1 MGYLLLTRAG
11 VVLAVALVLGCGYRP
26 VGATLV
32 LGPDV
37 QQLEIRMFENP
48 TDEPGLEQVL
58 GEALMEEFMRG
69 GRLRAV
75 PAGGSGGSQA
85 VLRGV
90 IQRVYVRPNSFS
102 SVAISV
108 EDSLEVTVN
117 ASVLRVDTGETLWE
131 GFGLS
136 ARQNF
141 LSSADPL
148 VYESNKQMAMLRVA
162 TLIAEDIHNDLF
174 SY

>member
-1 MGYLLLTRAG
+1 MGHSSLTRAG
-11 VVLAVALVLGCGYRP
+11 VVVAVALVLGCGYRP
-26 VGATLV
+26 VGGTRV
-32 LGPDV
+32 LGADV

-48 TDEPGLEQVL
+48 TDEPGLELTL

-75 PAGGSGGSQA
+75 PPGGSGRSQA

-90 IQRVYVRPNSFS
+90 IQRAYVRPNSFS

-117 ASVLRVDTGETLWE
+117 ASVQRVDTGEILWE
-131 GFGLS
+131 SFGVS

-174 SY
+174 SN

>member
-1 MGYLLLTRAG
+1 M
-11 VVLAVALVLGCGYRP
+11 LGCGYRP
-26 VGATLV
+26 LGGNLV

-37 QQLEIRMFENP
+37 QQLEIRMFENSS
-48 TDEPGLEQVL
+48 DEPGLELVI

-75 PAGGSGGSQA
+75 PAGESGGSQV
-85 VLRGV
+85 VLSGV
-90 IQRVYVRPNSFS
+90 IQRVYVRPSSFS

-117 ASVLRVDTGETLWE
+117 ASVLRVDTGEVLWQ

-136 ARQNF
+136 APPELPLQCRPARVQEQQ
-141 LSSADPL
+141 ADGHAPGRDPDRRGH
-148 VYESNKQMAMLRVA
+148 SQ
-162 TLIAEDIHNDLF
+162 
-174 SY
+174 

>member
-1 MGYLLLTRAG
+1 MVLTS
-11 VVLAVALVLGCGYRP
+11 CGYRP
-26 VGATLV
+26 VGGTPVFGA
-32 LGPDV
+32 DV

-48 TDEPGLEQVL
+48 TNEPGLEQVL

-75 PAGGSGGSQA
+75 PAGESGRSQV
-85 VLRGV
+85 VLSGV
-90 IQRVYVRPNSFS
+90 IQRVYVRPSSFS

-117 ASVLRVDTGETLWE
+117 ASVLRIDTGEILWE

-148 VYESNKQMAMLRVA
+148 VYKSNKQMAMLRVA
-162 TLIAEDIHNDLF
+162 TLIAENIHDGLLA
-174 SY
+174 Y

>member
-1 MGYLLLTRAG
+1 M
-11 VVLAVALVLGCGYRP
+11 LAVALVLGCGYRP
-26 VGATLV
+26 VSRTLV
-32 LGPDV
+32 LGDDV
-37 QQLEIRMFENP
+37 RQLEIRMFENP
-48 TDEPGLEQVL
+48 TDEPGLELVL

-75 PAGGSGGSQA
+75 PPGESGGSQV
-85 VLRGV
+85 VLSGT
-90 IQRVYVRPNSFS
+90 IQRVYVRPSSFS

-117 ASVLRVDTGETLWE
+117 ARVLRVDTGEVVWQ
-131 GFGLS
+131 GSGLS

-148 VYESNKQMAMLRVA
+148 VYKSNKQMAMLRVA

-174 SY
+174 EY

>member
-1 MGYLLLTRAG
+1 M
-11 VVLAVALVLGCGYRP
+11 LGCGYRP
-26 VGATLV
+26 LGGNLV

-37 QQLEIRMFENP
+37 QQLEIRMFENS
-48 TDEPGLEQVL
+48 TDEPGLELVI

-75 PAGGSGGSQA
+75 PAGESGGSQV
-85 VLRGV
+85 VLSGV
-90 IQRVYVRPNSFS
+90 IQRVYVRPSSFS

-117 ASVLRVDTGETLWE
+117 ASVLRVDTGEVLWQ

-148 VYESNKQMAMLRVA
+148 VYKSNKQMAMLRVA

-174 SY
+174 AY